1 VSDDLLWEDEAQLG
15 ELNTLRLPCR
25 ARHLARAGSAAAVR
39 RVLDRAERTGLPV
52 HVLGEG
58 SNVVLPPRIE
68 GIVLQL
74 TMADLEATEEGAAT
88 RVHLGAGLDW
98 YCAVRILAGRGL
110 WGIENLALIPGT
122 VGAAPV
128 QNIGAYGQ
136 ELAGTCSGVTVLDR
150 RDGEIALWS
159 AADCEFGYRGSRFR
173 REGSRWLV
181 LGVELLLSRDGEAR
195 TDYAGVREALGG
207 DSAPTPLRMAETISR
222 IRRQRLP
229 DPRTLP
235 NAGSFFKNPVVD
247 AAKLAQLQER
257 YPALP
262 AHAGPAGT
270 KIPAAWLIE
279 QCGWKGRRRA
289 GVGVARGHAL
299 VLVHHGGADGR
310 ALMALAGEIRDS
322 VRDRFGI
329 RLEQEPLLLGW
340 EAPTAG

>member
-1 VSDDLLWEDEAQLG
+1 MSEDLLWQDEAALD

-25 ARHLARAGSAAAVR
+25 ARHLARAGSAAAVH
-39 RVLDRAERTGLPV
+39 RVLDRAEQSGLPV
-52 HVLGEG
+52 HLLGEG

-74 TMADLEATEEGAAT
+74 TMAELETAEEGAAT
-88 RVHLGAGLDW
+88 RVRLGAGLDW
-98 YCAVRILAGRGL
+98 NRAVRTLAGLGL

-136 ELAGTCSGVTVLDR
+136 ELAGTCVGVRVLDR
-150 RDGEIALWS
+150 RDGSIARWS
-159 AADCEFGYRGSRFR
+159 AADCDFGYRSSRFR

-181 LGVELLLSRDGEAR
+181 LGVELLLQHAGEAR

-207 DSAPTPLRMAETISR
+207 EAAPTPLRMAEIISR

-235 NAGSFFKNPVVD
+235 NAGSFFKNPLVD
-247 AAKLAQLQER
+247 AAKLAELQARHPE
-257 YPALP
+257 LP
-262 AHAGPAGT
+262 VHPGRTGT

-289 GVGVARGHAL
+289 GVGVAPGHAL

-310 ALMALAGEIRDS
+310 ALIALATEIRDS

-329 RLEQEPLLLGW
+329 ELEQEPLLLGW
-340 EAPTAG
+340 DD